1 MNNLKKFNTTLARIL
16 SFILLFSLSFSNL
29 TFAAETQEIVLYD
42 FQNDEEILKS
52 WSVDNDL
59 ALSINE
65 SEDGNKSL
73 KAEIPLVTSDK
84 EQTFTFNTFE
94 NISDIKKGDVI
105 SFDVYLSEDCV
116 ASVQPYYMGWKSEY
130 IWQPERG
137 KWNSHSITVTDDSVS
152 EIGLQIIAFKNA
164 SGYVLIDNV
173 KITRNNTSTTPPIDE
188 DTNNPSEE
196 PDNDNSDN
204 SDNNTD
210 DYNTLSSIIIFDS
223 TVANGTDFW
232 SSGPIE
238 LEDCNNGWKFFP
250 IKTESPYTYKGNPSI
265 KVSQLEPGYFGAGIA
280 FNGWGSINLSKYYE
294 NGYLEFYAA
303 GEIAGESI
311 AIQFTGNENAPY
323 TTIKLDTDSTIGNDS
338 IETKWQYFKIP
349 LKELLS
355 DSNDAVSQLKFTNDW
370 ANNVKQAMYLSE
382 IKVSTT
388 DTETVYPLIK
398 VNQLGY
404 FPNAEKTA
412 TISRFKELVTFDE
425 NTNFNVI
432 NATTNEIAYTGKLK
446 LVTDYDYLSGEKV
459 FKADFSELKATGEY
473 YITID
478 GLDEK
483 SYTFEISNDVYDDLL
498 AAAVK
503 YYYYQRS
510 GIDLTPEYAGQWSHD
525 AFFMGDLA
533 REGVNELEL
542 PIQST
547 MNTDNVEYL
556 QNEGIEKG
564 WFDAGDYGKYVDNGA
579 YTVKKLLYMYETYP
593 ELFKDNIGI
602 PESGNGIPD
611 ILDEVAWE
619 LDFFLA
625 MQDEDGGIYHSVE
638 GLNVDPFRPENYGDY
653 NRHIADVDSKTG
665 QTGVKPT
672 HTTAIAASALAQ
684 ASVIYKSIN
693 ADYSKKL
700 LDAALKAWSYLE
712 ENLEPLTVTGPA
724 YSDTRT
730 DSVQRLAAASSLY
743 RATGDEKFNTYVL
756 NHYDD
761 FVLENNNVIDE
772 GDLEEDLHSLN
783 SGYFNDMWTAE
794 NTSLIL
800 YDYMVSKNSDTT
812 VAKFIKSQYLEYET
826 ALQNRVVTSPW
837 SNTSNGNL
845 FWGSNGAVISR
856 ASTHLDIFGELFGTY
871 SDASRSV
878 AINNMNYLLG
888 INPLNLS
895 FVTGYGE
902 NSVKEVFGNTF
913 MNDDNDIS
921 APGYMPGG
929 VNRYQGDKISK
940 FPGKRYEEGINWVT
954 NEHCID
960 YTCNLVGAI
969 ASAIAAATDKAENS
983 IIIKNINDIKTEIT
997 EGDNYTLPTSLKA
1010 FLVDGSEI
1018 NVNINWS
1025 ESVDT
1030 TKIGEQVIYG
1040 SVNNYNELVKAT
1052 ITINKK
1058 SSDDN
1063 ISKPDDDTITTPLD
1077 DVNNDNNNNNDNSDK
1092 PNDNDTIINP
1102 SDDANNNNN
1111 NSNNPSDSTT
1121 TIRPSNDSDNAKD
1134 LSNTKPLPNTGGLNP
1149 YSYIMFS
1156 IILVTSGI
1164 ILFKK
1169 KPEKAN

>member
-1 MNNLKKFNTTLARIL
+1 MNNLKKFNTILARIL
-16 SFILLFSLSFSNL
+16 SFIILFSLSFSNL
-29 TFAAETQEIVLYD
+29 TFAAEAQEIVLYD
-42 FQNDEEILKS
+42 FENDEENLKS
-52 WSVDNDL
+52 WSIDSN
-59 ALSINE
+59 LSLTINK
-65 SEDGNKSL
+65 SEDNNKSL
-73 KAEIPLVTSDK
+73 KAEIPVVTS
-84 EQTFTFNTFE
+84 EEGQTFTFKTLE

-105 SFDVYLSEDCV
+105 SFDVYLSEDCI
-116 ASVQPYYMGWKSEY
+116 ASVQPYYIGWKSEY

-137 KWNSHSITVTDDSVS
+137 KWNTHSITVDQDNIS
-152 EIGLQIIAFKNA
+152 EIGLQIIAFKNS
-164 SGYVLIDNV
+164 SGYVLLDNV
-173 KITRNNTSTTPPIDE
+173 KITRNTTSTTPPIDE
-188 DTNNPSEE
+188 DTDKPSEE
-196 PDNDNSDN
+196 PDNNDN
-204 SDNNTD
+204 
-210 DYNTLSSIIIFDS
+210 DYNTLSSVIIFDS
-223 TVANGTDFW
+223 TIANGTDFW
-232 SSGPIE
+232 SNGPLE
-238 LEDCNNGWKFFP
+238 LEPCNKGWNFFP
-250 IKTESPYTYKGNPSI
+250 IKTENPYTYKGNPSI
-265 KVSQLEPGYFGAGIA
+265 KINQLEPGYFGAGIA
-280 FNGWGSINLSKYYE
+280 FNGWGSMNLSKYYE
-294 NGYLEFYAA
+294 NGYLEFYAT
-303 GEIAGESI
+303 GEIGGESI
-311 AIQFTGNENAPY
+311 AIQFTGNESAPY
-323 TTIKLDTDSTIGNDS
+323 KTIKLNEDSIIGNDS

-355 DSNDAVSQLKFTNDW
+355 DSNDAVSQLKFTHDSENS
-370 ANNVKQAMYLSE
+370 VKQAMYLSE

-388 DTETVYPLIK
+388 DTETVYPAIK

-412 TISRFKELVTFDE
+412 TISRFKELITFDE

-432 NATTNEIAYTGKLK
+432 NANTNEIVYTGKLK

-459 FKADFSELKATGEY
+459 FKADFSELKNDGEY

-483 SYTFEISNDVYDDLL
+483 SYTFEINNDIYDDLL

-510 GIDLTPEYAGQWSHD
+510 GIDLTPEYAGQWAHN

-533 REGVNELEL
+533 RPFVNELEL

-653 NRHIADVDSKTG
+653 NRHIADVDSTTG
-665 QTGVKPT
+665 QTGIKPT

-684 ASVIYKSIN
+684 ASIIYKSIN

-712 ENLEPLTVTGPA
+712 ENTEPLTVTGPA

-756 NHYDD
+756 EHYDD
-761 FVLENNNVIDE
+761 FVLETNNVIDE

-812 VAKFIKSQYLEYET
+812 VANFIKSQYLEYET

-837 SNTSNGNL
+837 SNTSNSNL
-845 FWGSNGAVISR
+845 FWGSNGAVIAR
-856 ASTHLDIFGELFGTY
+856 ASTHLDIFGELFGSY

-888 INPLNLS
+888 INPLNIS

-902 NSVKEVFGNTF
+902 NAVKEVFGNTF
-913 MNDDNDIS
+913 MNDANDTS

-983 IIIKNINDIKTEIT
+983 IIIKNINDIKAEIT
-997 EGDNYTLPTSLKA
+997 EGDEYTLPTSLKA
-1010 FLVDGSEI
+1010 FLVDGSET
-1018 NVNINWS
+1018 NVNITWNQTL
-1025 ESVDT
+1025 DT

-1063 ISKPDDDTITTPLD
+1063 MDKPDDD
-1077 DVNNDNNNNNDNSDK
+1077 VNIDNNNNNDNSTSNDNINK
-1092 PNDNDTIINP
+1092 PNDDNTIINP
-1102 SDDANNNNN
+1102 SDDIDNNDSV
-1111 NSNNPSDSTT
+1111 NSATPSDSTT
-1121 TIRPSNDSDNAKD
+1121 TIKPSTDVDNDKD
-1134 LSNTKPLPNTGGLNP
+1134 LSNDKPLPNTGGLNP
-1149 YSYIMFS
+1149 YIYIIFS
-1156 IILVTSGI
+1156 IILVASGV

-1169 KPEKAN
+1169 KSKKAN